1 MSLLRGPVFLSLLFM
16 FGCALPAPFV
26 QTLPEA
32 NLLAHLNTA
41 EIFAVRPD
49 GEMVAYVADGLH
61 ILRLT
66 DNYQQQLTFDDP
78 DALIWAPDGSALI
91 AAFREAEKTRL
102 VRLGASADDR
112 PQVFVDE
119 QITEFAWLSD
129 GRLLAMAQVVDD
141 ESGLLQIS
149 ANLLIW
155 NGQWDVEKI
164 PLYSQS
170 YQTPYRFDM
179 SIRHHFDLSPLKD
192 ELIYNRYLNPPLP
205 GGQVEMVL
213 YNLQTNRQLVI
224 AATDNRAAESFCA
237 ADGESFLTA
246 DGYGRVKL
254 FNPWTDEIY
263 HTWPTLGESLQ
274 IAALRNLFYVD
285 GNLYLDGQL
294 QLSLPVRAKA
304 RFSEDG
310 ERMFVAWQRKLYL
323 YPIDNVPEQIQFSK
337 IEKVKLQRIR
347 QQRSRE
353 ELSVVDYY
361 QQRNNILNP

>member
-1 MSLLRGPVFLSLLFM
+1 MNLLRGPAFLSLLFM

-26 QTLPEA
+26 QTLPES
-32 NLLAHLNTA
+32 NLLVHLNDA

-78 DALIWAPDGSALI
+78 DALIWTLDGSALI
-91 AAFREAEKTRL
+91 VAFREAEKTRL

-119 QITEFAWLSD
+119 QITDFAWLTD

-141 ESGLLQIS
+141 ESELLQIS
-149 ANLLIW
+149 ASLLIW

-164 PLYSQS
+164 PLYSQT
-170 YQTPYRFDM
+170 YQTSYRFDTPVQ
-179 SIRHHFDLSPLKD
+179 HHFDLSPLKD
-192 ELIYNRYLNPPLP
+192 ELIYNRYLAPPFP
-205 GGQVEMVL
+205 GGPVEMVL

-224 AATDNRAAESFCA
+224 AATDNRSAESFCA
-237 ADGESFLTA
+237 ADGESVLTA
-246 DGYGRVKL
+246 DGYGVVKL
-254 FNPWTDEIY
+254 FNPWTNKIDHI
-263 HTWPTLGESLQ
+263 WATLGESLQ
-274 IAALRNLFYVD
+274 IAPLRNLFYVD

-294 QLSLPVRAKA
+294 QLSLPVSAKA
-304 RFSEDG
+304 RFSNDG
-310 ERMFVAWQRKLYL
+310 ERMFVVWQRKLYL
-323 YPIDNVPEQIQFSK
+323 YPVDNIPAQIQFSK
-337 IEKVKLQRIR
+337 VEKVKLQRIR
-347 QQRSRE
+347 QQRSLE
-353 ELSVVDYY
+353 EISIHEYY